1 MASKKNLVMAAG
13 GSAVLVAVLLLSA
26 NYFGMDINGASPANA
41 ALAAD
46 ASVGPRGGTV
56 LTSGTQSIEVV
67 FAEQGESVQLE
78 VHPLSKGKPIGLAG
92 VSISGTIK
100 RYDGTQQSV
109 ILVASGQK
117 FVLPEPIAKPHVFD
131 VSLKVRSSGAVAS
144 YEVSRADGAIQLA
157 PEQLKASGIATK
169 QSGPVLVASS
179 FVLPGEIRFN
189 EDVTAHIVPRVA
201 GIVEKVSVSLGQRVG
216 KGEVLAIIASTDLAD
231 RRSELL
237 TAERRLSAAQAT
249 YAREKTLWQE
259 KISAEQD
266 YLQAQTQL
274 REAEI
279 ATSSAR
285 QKLLALN
292 ASAATGALNRY
303 ELRAPF
309 SGTIV
314 EKHVTA
320 GEAVAAD
327 ANVLVLSDLNT
338 VWAEMAVPAQ
348 RLNDVQVGRDTTISA
363 AAFDSKASGKIAY
376 VGSLLGEQTRT
387 APARVVLGN
396 PNGSW
401 RPGMFVNVSVTAGSK
416 NAPIAVAADALQDID
431 GKPAIF
437 VQTSKGFVA
446 QNVEL
451 GRRDDNFVEV
461 TKGLR
466 AGQQYA
472 AANSFVLK
480 AELEKGSAEGH

>member
-1 MASKKNLVMAAG
+1 MASKKNLVVAAG
-13 GSAVLVAVLLLSA
+13 GSAVFVAVLLLSA
-26 NYFGMDINGASPANA
+26 NYFGIDINGATTANA
-41 ALAAD
+41 ALSAD

-56 LTSGTQSIEVV
+56 FTSGTQSIEVV

-78 VHPLSKGKPIGLAG
+78 VHPLSKGKPIGVAG
-92 VSISGTIK
+92 VSISGVVK
-100 RYDGTQQSV
+100 RYDGNQQSV
-109 ILVASGQK
+109 DLITSGQK

-131 VSLKVRSSGAVAS
+131 VSLKVRSAGADAI
-144 YEVSRADGAIQLA
+144 YEVSRADGAIRLA

-169 QSGPVLVASS
+169 QSGPVSVASS

-189 EDVTAHIVPRVA
+189 EDTTAHIVPRVA
-201 GIVEKVSVSLGQRVG
+201 GIVEKVSVSLGQRVE
-216 KGEVLAIIASTDLAD
+216 KGQVLAVIASTDLAD

-237 TAERRLSAAQAT
+237 TAQRRLSAAQAT
-249 YAREKTLWQE
+249 YSRERTLWQE

-279 ATSSAR
+279 ATSNAS
-285 QKLLALN
+285 QKLQALN
-292 ASAATGALNRY
+292 ASAATGVLNRY

-327 ANVLVLSDLNT
+327 ANVLVLSDLAS

-348 RLNDVQVGRDTTISA
+348 RLNDVQVGREASVSA
-363 AAFDSKASGKIAY
+363 AAFDSRATGKITY

-387 APARVVLGN
+387 APAHVVLTN

-401 RPGMFVNVSVTAGSK
+401 RPGMFVNVAVNAGSK
-416 NAPIAVAADALQDID
+416 DAPVAVATEALHDID
-431 GKPAIF
+431 GKPAVF
-437 VQTSKGFVA
+437 VQTAKGFVA
-446 QNVEL
+446 QPVEL
-451 GRRDDNFVEV
+451 GRRDESFVEV
-461 TKGLR
+461 TKGLK

>member
-1 MASKKNLVMAAG
+1 MASKKSLVLAAG
-13 GSAVLVAVLLLSA
+13 GSAVVVAFLLLSA
-26 NYFGMDINGASPANA
+26 NYFGADINGTSAANA
-41 ALAAD
+41 APATDPSA
-46 ASVGPRGGTV
+46 GPRGGTV

-67 FAEQGESVQLE
+67 FVEQGDAVQLE
-78 VHPLSKGKPIGLAG
+78 VYPLSQSKPVGPAG
-92 VSISGTIK
+92 VSISGVIK
-100 RYDGTQQSV
+100 RYDGSQQLV
-109 ILVASGQK
+109 DLVASGQK
-117 FVLPEPIAKPHVFD
+117 FVLPGPIAKPHVFD
-131 VSLKVRSSGAVAS
+131 VLLNVRVAGANAS
-144 YEVSRADGAIQLA
+144 YEVSRADGAIRLS
-157 PEQLKASGIATK
+157 PDQLKASGIAMK
-169 QSGPVLVASS
+169 NSGPASVASS

-189 EDVTAHIVPRVA
+189 EDATAHIVPRVA
-201 GIVEKVSVSLGQRVG
+201 GIVEKVSVSLGQRVE
-216 KGEVLAIIASTDLAD
+216 KGQVLALIASTDLAD

-237 TAERRLSAAQAT
+237 TAERRLWAAQAT
-249 YAREKTLWQE
+249 YAREKTLWLE

-266 YLQAQTQL
+266 YLLAETQL

-279 ATSSAR
+279 ATASAR

-292 ASAATGALNRY
+292 ASAATGALSRY

-309 SGTIV
+309 TGTIV
-314 EKHVTA
+314 EKHVTV

-348 RLNDVQVGRDTTISA
+348 RLNDVQVGRETTISA
-363 AAFDSKASGKIAY
+363 AAFESKASGKIAY

-387 APARVVLGN
+387 APARVVLAN
-396 PNGSW
+396 PDGSW

-416 NAPIAVAADALQDID
+416 DAPVAVATDALQDID

-446 QNVEL
+446 QGVEL
-451 GRRDDNFVEV
+451 GRRDDRFVEI
-461 TKGLR
+461 TKGLKV
-466 AGQQYA
+466 GQQYA